1 MKALTDQQL
10 EIYKEVFPELTK
22 DQIQIAVLLAIGVPE
37 KNIADMRYVTHDTIK
52 KTILL
57 IRKKY
62 DVESKSS
69 LLSVFQVKIF
79 HYFLMTNHVLTNAAI
94 P

>member
-22 DQIQIAVLLAIGVPE
+22 DQIQIAVLLAMGVSE
-37 KNIADMRYVTHDTIK
+37 KNIADLRYVTQDTIK

-79 HYFLMTNHVLTNAAI
+79 HSFLMTYHKLSKPAM

>member
-22 DQIQIAVLLAIGVPE
+22 DQIQIAVLLAMGVPE
-37 KNIADMRYVTHDTIK
+37 KNIADMRYVTKDTIK

-69 LLSVFQVKIF
+69 LLSVFQIKIF
-79 HYFLMTNHVLTNAAI
+79 HHFLMTYHVLTNDTI